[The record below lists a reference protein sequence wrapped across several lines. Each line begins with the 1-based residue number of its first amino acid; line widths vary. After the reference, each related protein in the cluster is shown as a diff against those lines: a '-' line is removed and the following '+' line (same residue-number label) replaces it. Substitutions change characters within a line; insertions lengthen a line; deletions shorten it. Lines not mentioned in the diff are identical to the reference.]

1 MRLLYLSFL
10 VVFLCCFN
18 TTQGYAQ
25 QTDSIT
31 SLKEIVI
38 AKIAPTDLLAPQT
51 LEREQL
57 ERINSYSVADALR
70 YLAGVKIKDYGG
82 LGGLKTVDVRNMGTQ
97 HVGVFYNGIQVG
109 NAQNGIVDL
118 GRFSLDNVETIQL
131 YKGQRSRLLQAAKE
145 QASASTI
152 YLQSKKPTFRVGE
165 KYTASFQ
172 YKMGS
177 IQLVNPSFHLN
188 VKVNEKISTSFNAEY
203 LYSNGDYKFRQK
215 RWNTDGSVAYDTL
228 AHRKNSGIE
237 AYRFENTWFG
247 QDEKNTWQAN
257 LYYYQSDRGLP
268 GAVIKKSDTTAA
280 TENNNEHQ
288 TDQNV
293 MVQAEWTRVVSPHYQ
308 FMLKGKFAYDLMQYQ
323 SRKTVDFEGE
333 EVTYNPQFDNTF
345 YQQDW
350 YVSALIY

>member
-145 QASASTI
+145 QASKSTV
-152 YLQSKKPTFRVGE
+152 LR
-165 KYTASFQ
+165 
-172 YKMGS
+172 
-177 IQLVNPSFHLN
+177 
-188 VKVNEKISTSFNAEY
+188 
-203 LYSNGDYKFRQK
+203 D
-215 RWNTDGSVAYDTL
+215 
-228 AHRKNSGIE
+228 
-237 AYRFENTWFG
+237 
-247 QDEKNTWQAN
+247 
-257 LYYYQSDRGLP
+257 
-268 GAVIKKSDTTAA
+268 
-280 TENNNEHQ
+280 
-288 TDQNV
+288 
-293 MVQAEWTRVVSPHYQ
+293 
-308 FMLKGKFAYDLMQYQ
+308 
-323 SRKTVDFEGE
+323 
-333 EVTYNPQFDNTF
+333 
-345 YQQDW
+345 
-350 YVSALIY
+350 

>member
-268 GAVIKKSDTTAA
+268 GAVIKKSDTTVA

-323 SRKTVDFEGE
+323 SRKTVDLEACSF
-333 EVTYNPQFDNTF
+333 
-345 YQQDW
+345 
-350 YVSALIY
+350 AA